1 MMAPAT
7 NLNVIKNPKFMLPP
21 FISEKASSVSLVY
34 ISLPHNFKQKN
45 SNMMIALSISLISI
59 LQSNRMFFC
68 LFFLLAMSWS
78 GEGIQQKVFRSGIR
92 IQKKSGKID
101 FSPFFKIFHYKIF
114 LQKSLNFVSTN
125 SGNIKLFF
133 QIQYHA
139 NANPHTHSKFT

>member
-45 SNMMIALSISLISI
+45 SNMMIAFSISLISI

-68 LFFLLAMSWS
+68 LFFC
-78 GEGIQQKVFRSGIR
+78 QQCLGQGKVFS
-92 IQKKSGKID
+92 KK
-101 FSPFFKIFHYKIF
+101 FSDPGFGFKRNLEKSISRLSLKFFSIKYFYKIF
-114 LQKSLNFVSTN
+114 EFCFNKFGKHKVILSDLVSC
-125 SGNIKLFF
+125 
-133 QIQYHA
+133 
-139 NANPHTHSKFT
+139 